1 MSTTTEKIVS
11 EELKEGGS
19 GSATPRDVEVATI
32 IVAAVDDKSEC
43 PEGGLHAWLAVLG
56 SSLVYFVSFGLINSF
71 GTFQV
76 RLAIFATCSGV

>member
-1 MSTTTEKIVS
+1 MSTTHEKIVS
-11 EELKEGGS
+11 EEMKEGGS
-19 GSATPRDVEVATI
+19 GSATPNDVEVATI

-76 RLAIFATCSGV
+76 RLAVLANFRSV

>member
-1 MSTTTEKIVS
+1 MSTTNEKRS
-11 EELKEGGS
+11 SQEMKEGTS
-19 GSATPRDVEVATI
+19 GSATPNDIEVTTI
-32 IVAAVDDKSEC
+32 AAVLEESEC

-76 RLAIFATCSGV
+76 RPASVYDL